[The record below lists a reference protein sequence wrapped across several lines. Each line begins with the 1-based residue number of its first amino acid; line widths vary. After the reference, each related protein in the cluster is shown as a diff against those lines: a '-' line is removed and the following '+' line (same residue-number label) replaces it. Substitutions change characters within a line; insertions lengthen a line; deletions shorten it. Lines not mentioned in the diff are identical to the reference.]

1 MNKLVEVILSA
12 ILYSSRNKIEISKN
26 HLGGVAI
33 TSVYTEESGMCQYQ
47 TWETKEIDV
56 YTDGEFNIID
66 GDYGI
71 ENISQPS
78 CDELESQFEYDF
90 KSDTFK
96 KVLKENLDRNMSKK
110 NLKYFLNIVIGIVE
124 SLEVGEKFAF
134 TYSVLIDG
142 VKSIKMPVHK
152 LLSLLVAR
160 NATNLEVGKTSDGYF
175 YTYSIYEYDEYYFDK
190 IESKFVL
197 YKDGYA
203 KVVSMKSVKGTE
215 INSVM
220 ISGFDALADAGE
232 GLLDVNK
239 ENVNEYLNLQ

>member
-1 MNKLVEVILSA
+1 MEKLVEVILSA
-12 ILYSSRNKIEISKN
+12 VLYSSRNKVEISKN

-33 TSVYTEESGMCQYQ
+33 SSVYTEESGMCQYQ

-56 YTDGEFNIID
+56 YTDGEFNIVD

-71 ENISQPS
+71 ENISQQS
-78 CDELESQFEYDF
+78 CEDLESQIEYDF
-90 KSDTFK
+90 KSDKFK
-96 KVLKENLDRNMSKK
+96 KVLKDNLDRNMSKK
-110 NLKYFLNIVIGIVE
+110 NLKYFLNLIVKIVE
-124 SLEVGEKFAF
+124 GLEVDEKFSF
-134 TYSVLIDG
+134 TYSALVDE
-142 VKSIKMPVHK
+142 VKSIKMPVSK

-160 NATNLEVGKTSDGYF
+160 NATNLEVGKNSSGY
-175 YTYSIYEYDEYYFDK
+175 YTYSIYEDEEDYFET
-190 IESKFVL
+190 IESNFVL

-203 KVVSMKSVKGTE
+203 KVTSMKSLKGTE

-232 GLLDVNK
+232 GLVLVDE

>member
-12 ILYSSRNKIEISKN
+12 ILYSSRNEIEISKN

-56 YTDGEFNIID
+56 YTDGEFNIVD

-71 ENISQPS
+71 ENMSQPS
-78 CDELESQFEYDF
+78 CEDLESQVEYDF
-90 KSDTFK
+90 KSSEFK
-96 KVLKENLDRNMSKK
+96 KVLKDNLERNMSKK
-110 NLKYFLNIVIGIVE
+110 NLKYFLSIIVKIVE
-124 SLEVGEKFAF
+124 GLEVNEKFSF
-134 TYSVLIDG
+134 TYSALIDG
-142 VKSIKMPVHK
+142 VKNIKMPVCK
-152 LLSLLVAR
+152 LLSLMVAR
-160 NATNLEVGKTSDGYF
+160 NATHLEVGRTNTHF
-175 YTYSIYEYDEYYFDK
+175 YTYSIYEEKEGYF
-190 IESKFVL
+190 ESIDSNFVL

-203 KVVSMKSVKGTE
+203 KVTYMKSVKGTE